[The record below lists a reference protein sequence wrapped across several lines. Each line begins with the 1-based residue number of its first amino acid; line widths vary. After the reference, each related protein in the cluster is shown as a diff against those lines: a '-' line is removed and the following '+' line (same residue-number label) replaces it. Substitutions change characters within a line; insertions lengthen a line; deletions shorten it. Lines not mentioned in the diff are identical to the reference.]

1 MLSYIIAAESPI
13 GRIDPSMLDDRTR
26 MDLLISTLNEES
38 QRLAKNADFNEE
50 IPEDVCQ
57 WERIICDESKNII
70 EIDWSFADIGGEVS
84 LDLLP
89 EYLRWAD
96 ISAFEMDVDQPKLIG
111 TLSTALLPKPLVHLD
126 MHCNLFYGSV
136 DLTTLPGRMQLF
148 YVWMNNFS
156 GEADLSELPPTMEDL
171 SLSRCQFSGTI
182 DLTSLPPKLR
192 TLSLDQNKFVG
203 NPNLCALPASL
214 QVLEL
219 RANNLGGK
227 FRYSDLPASLVRLDI
242 GNTKMSAV
250 DTWESA
256 SMF

>member
-1 MLSYIIAAESPI
+1 MLSYIIAADSPI
-13 GRIDPSMLDDRTR
+13 GRLDPPMLDDRTR

-38 QRLAKNADFNEE
+38 QRLAKNADTNEE
-50 IPEDVCQ
+50 IPDDACQ
-57 WERIICDESKNII
+57 WESIICDESKNII
-70 EIDWSFADIGGEVS
+70 EIDWSYADIGGEVS

-89 EYLRWAD
+89 EHLRWAD
-96 ISAFEMDVDQPKLIG
+96 ISAFEMAVDEPKLIG
-111 TLSTALLPKPLVHLD
+111 TISTALLSKSLVHLD

-148 YVWMNNFS
+148 HVWVNNIS

-192 TLSLDQNKFVG
+192 TLCLAQNKFVG
-203 NPNLCALPASL
+203 NANLCALPASL

-227 FRYSDLPASLVRLDI
+227 FRYSDLPASLLRLNI
-242 GNTKMSAV
+242 GKTKMKALG
-250 DTWESA
+250 TWESA